1 MEKYKELYNLSK
13 EVLNEELSR
22 FSRIDD
28 KATKYLSI
36 LTLVAGV
43 SGFFG
48 KWLIDN
54 LIPPKTTTEWE
65 LVILGA
71 LLFIMIFV
79 SWFLIFNVLRIHTII
94 KMPLDAETIDFFD
107 NNELIDIYYALAK
120 GNKDALEENRK
131 ITNQKSRRL
140 YHEYISIIINGI
152 ILILFLTIF
161 VVHSWNEPKKIMK
174 VEGGISMAD
183 DQNQDTTSQGD
194 GNKPEVKPKPGI
206 KPPKYGIVTEGFDPS
221 KIKDKVRGSD
231 NKE

>member
-22 FSRIDD
+22 FARIDD
-28 KATKYLSI
+28 KAAKYLSI

-54 LIPPKTTTEWE
+54 LIPPKTTTEWA

-71 LLFIMIFV
+71 FLFIMIFV
-79 SWFLIFNVLRIHTII
+79 SWFLIFNVLRIHTIV

-120 GNKDALEENRK
+120 GNKDALAENRK
-131 ITNQKSRRL
+131 ITNQKSQRL
-140 YHEYISIIINGI
+140 YRGYVSIIISGI
-152 ILILFLTIF
+152 ILALFLAIF
-161 VVHSWNEPKKIMK
+161 VIHSWNGPNKIKKA
-174 VEGGISMAD
+174 EGGITMAD
-183 DQNQDTTSQGD
+183 DKNQDTTSQGGD
-194 GNKPEVKPKPGI
+194 SKPDVKPKPGI

-221 KIKDKVRGSD
+221 KIKDKVGGSD